1 MLGHSMNAVPLPK
14 GESLMFDFDVDSDG
28 KAYLLTALIP
38 TQPTD
43 NGELRIAISI
53 DGGEQQTVSIREK
66 GRTDRWKENVLR
78 NQARV
83 TTAHDLNKGRH
94 RIAVTA
100 LDDNIILDQLMLDSK
115 KDRKFYVIPVSP
127 SRPR

>member
-1 MLGHSMNAVPLPK
+1 M
-14 GESLMFDFDVDSDG
+14 
-28 KAYLLTALIP
+28 
-38 TQPTD
+38 
-43 NGELRIAISI
+43 
-53 DGGEQQTVSIREK
+53 
-66 GRTDRWKENVLR
+66 LR